1 MRRSPDRLIFMMRIF
16 ILVRRYLYMGAVPSR
31 RNPSGHWKYYNSV
44 PKQTQ
49 IARFMGPTLG
59 PTWVLSAPDGPHVG
73 PMNLAIRDV
82 SQTDFIDNIPTDA
95 LIFIMTSW
103 HETLSELLAICVGN
117 PPVTV
122 GFPLQRHTNMER
134 WLVIGVSITSSWTN
148 GQIAGDSKRND
159 VHMTSLQGAPYHA
172 NRYDNN

>member
-1 MRRSPDRLIFMMRIF
+1 
-16 ILVRRYLYMGAVPSR
+16 
-31 RNPSGHWKYYNSV
+31 
-44 PKQTQ
+44 
-49 IARFMGPTLG
+49 MGPMLAPWTL
-59 PTWVLSAPDGPHVG
+59 LSG
-73 PMNLAIRDV
+73 DV
-82 SQTDFIDNIPTDA
+82 SQTEFIGNIPTDA
-95 LIFIMTSW
+95 LTFIMTSW
-103 HETLSELLAICVGN
+103 HETFSELLAICVGN

-172 NRYDNN
+172 NMYDNN